1 MGRRKNRKMERRRQQ
16 SQGGGVD
23 WGWREPVAIDPEVV
37 AFGPPDD
44 ILAAFPMLDETWRA
58 QVAQKACGNCREFVE
73 DQEGGRGT
81 CLHPGSGIVAPWT
94 DTKACDFY
102 HRRR

>member
-16 SQGGGVD
+16 SQGGGD
-23 WGWREPVAIDPEVV
+23 WGWREPVAMDPEVV
-37 AFGPPDD
+37 AFGPRDELFD
-44 ILAAFPMLDETWRA
+44 AFPLLDQSWRA
-58 QVAQKACGNCREFVE
+58 QVAQKACGSCREFLE
-73 DQEGGRGT
+73 DQEGGRGA

-94 DTKACDFY
+94 DTKACEFY